1 LHIKNI
7 ILIILLLTGVSLFI
21 ALQKYSK
28 NNYST
33 TEDTEISISDLT
45 SPRYLAGNFML
56 PDLNGTR
63 TQLSDYQGSVVLMMF
78 WTTW

>member
-1 LHIKNI
+1 MNIKNI
-7 ILIILLLTGVSLFI
+7 ILIILMLTGVSLFI
-21 ALQKYSK
+21 ALQKDSK

-33 TEDTEISISDLT
+33 TEDSEISINDLT
-45 SPRYLAGNFML
+45 APRYLAGNFML

-63 TQLSDYQGSVVLMMF
+63 IQLSDYKGSVVLMMF